1 MTLLSKGSCS
11 LFSCL
16 APIVDRG
23 LVLKAAFFE
32 PILLSALHFRFVDFP
47 DCIVPPKYEG
57 LNEVR
62 I

>member
-1 MTLLSKGSCS
+1 MTLLSKDSCS

-16 APIVDRG
+16 AAIIDRV
-23 LVLKAAFFE
+23 LVLKAVFFE
-32 PILLSALHFRFVDFP
+32 PILFSALHFRFVDFP
-47 DCIVPPKYEG
+47 DCIVPPKYGG